1 MKRILIPANSAE
13 DWKALL
19 ADPGKQWKRGYSART
34 LAFCWQEAKGFPRSV
49 RDVFRR
55 SEVFRDIEIL
65 VAIPEHQV
73 PLKGGVR
80 PSQNDIWVLARC
92 GNQLVSIAV
101 EGKVDEPF
109 GPTLKEWGTS
119 TGKEQRI
126 RFICNELGLDDPLP
140 DDIRYQL
147 LHRTASAVL
156 EAKRFNANHAVMLVH
171 SFSRNDQWFEDY
183 RRFVALFGG
192 SAMMNQVTTGRTL
205 RSGISLSFAWVQ
217 GEKRYL
223 NL

>member
-1 MKRILIPANSAE
+1 MNRILIPAKSAE

-19 ADPGKQWKRGYSART
+19 AEPEKQWERGYSART
-34 LAFCWQEAKGFPRSV
+34 LAFCWQEGKGFPRSV
-49 RDVFRR
+49 KDAFRR
-55 SEVFRDIEIL
+55 SDVFKDIEIL
-65 VAIPEHQV
+65 LAIPEHQV

-109 GPTLKEWGTS
+109 GPTLKDWGTS
-119 TGKEQRI
+119 TGKEKRI
-126 RFICNELGLDDPLP
+126 RFICNELDLDYPLP
-140 DDIRYQL
+140 DYIRYQL

-156 EAKRFNANHAVMLVH
+156 EAKRFTASHAVMLIH
-171 SFSRNDQWFEDY
+171 SFSRKDQWFDDY

-192 SAMMNQVTTGRTL
+192 TAMMNQVKAGITL
-205 RSGISLSFAWVQ
+205 RYGISLSFGWVQ

-223 NL
+223 SI